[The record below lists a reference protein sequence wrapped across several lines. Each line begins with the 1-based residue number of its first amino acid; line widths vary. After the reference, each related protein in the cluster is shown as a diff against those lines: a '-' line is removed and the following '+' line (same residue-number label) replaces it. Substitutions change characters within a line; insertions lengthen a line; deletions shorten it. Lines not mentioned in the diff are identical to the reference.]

1 MKERDLPIWDK
12 ETTICEL
19 ERVWAIWVWVWANSE
34 RKSRSFQRK
43 KRREPPLVVV
53 VAVLAMS
60 RGGRP
65 WRLKELWE
73 FWKREE
79 GLRFRREGN
88 RFEGFS
94 FECMKIFWVWM
105 PRKYMKE
112 KRKRKGRQRKGKKIR
127 INLLRIW
134 VNLLGKNTKNTK
146 KMKNT

>member
-1 MKERDLPIWDK
+1 MHISIIIYTTELRDREMKERDLPIWDK

-19 ERVWAIWVWVWANSE
+19 ERVWANRE
-34 RKSRSFQRK
+34 RESTSFQRK

-53 VAVLAMS
+53 VAVLAIS

-88 RFEGFS
+88 WFEGFLLS
-94 FECMKIFWVWM
+94 VRKIFGFGCQENTW
-105 PRKYMKE
+105 KKKKK
-112 KRKRKGRQRKGKKIR
+112 KRK
-127 INLLRIW
+127 
-134 VNLLGKNTKNTK
+134 TK
-146 KMKNT
+146 KREENKD